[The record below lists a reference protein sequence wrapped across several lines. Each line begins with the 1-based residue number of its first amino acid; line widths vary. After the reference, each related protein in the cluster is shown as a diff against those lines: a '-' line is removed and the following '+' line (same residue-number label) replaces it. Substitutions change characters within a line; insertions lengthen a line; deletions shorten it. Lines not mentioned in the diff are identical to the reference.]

1 MLSECFCC
9 VLNLP
14 ASHTVDDFKLSRK
27 FSSDAMF
34 KNWNQK
40 WPQKLTCVLSH
51 VLVFHFFQLDVQSCF
66 AIVCLKTWWLPVCAH
81 MINILVLPNKL
92 SLLVFLAS
100 GRGIPQ
106 LYAVIE
112 AGFVQVDVG
121 QEHVTCLSVLA
132 DLAKQFFS
140 PTTVNQE
147 MEEHCVHKSDLT
159 PVKPEGV
166 VLFESFDDIRAGCFR
181 YVTASGN
188 GEKSVI
194 ETCTKQ
200 PFSLS

>member
-1 MLSECFCC
+1 MATEINVCIITRIS
-9 VLNLP
+9 
-14 ASHTVDDFKLSRK
+14 
-27 FSSDAMF
+27 FSF
-34 KNWNQK
+34 
-40 WPQKLTCVLSH
+40 
-51 VLVFHFFQLDVQSCF
+51 FFQLDVQSCF
-66 AIVCLKTWWLPVCAH
+66 AIVCLKTWWLPVCAD

-159 PVKPEGV
+159 PVKPERV

-194 ETCTKQ
+194 ETSIKQ
-200 PFSLS
+200 PFSFS